1 MCVEDTCTPITMH
14 VSIYAHRPFALL
26 TVGGCVDGMQ
36 TRVEIKVLRRKER
49 NKTRE
54 TTALNADRV
63 Q

>member
-1 MCVEDTCTPITMH
+1 MH